1 MRVERDFAE
10 APHMSRR
17 SEQHQPEYLGALI
30 EGDERRLVLVP
41 MDPKEP
47 WAAFRRMR
55 SWMRDTNSDAKAS
68 LDVFAAPQ
76 RLETEAKVIPL
87 RRRIAQ

>member
-10 APHMSRR
+10 APHMTQQQN
-17 SEQHQPEYLGALI
+17 SEQPEYLGALL
-30 EGDERRLVLVP
+30 EKESRLVLVP

-55 SWMRDTNSDAKAS
+55 TWMRETKSEETPA
-68 LDVFAAPQ
+68 LDMFTAPKP
-76 RLETEAKVIPL
+76 LETQAKVIPL
-87 RRRIAQ
+87 RRKLAQ

>member
-10 APHMSRR
+10 GLTMSRQQQ
-17 SEQHQPEYLGALI
+17 QHEQPEYLGALI
-30 EGDERRLVLVP
+30 EGERRLVLVP

-55 SWMRDTNSDAKAS
+55 SWMRDTNSEAKAS
-68 LDVFAAPQ
+68 LDVFAAPKS
-76 RLETEAKVIPL
+76 LEPDAKVIPL
-87 RRRIAQ
+87 RRKAQ

>member
-10 APHMSRR
+10 APHMSQR
-17 SEQHQPEYLGALI
+17 SEQEQPEYLGALI
-30 EGDERRLVLVP
+30 EGDQRRLVLVP

-55 SWMRDTNSDAKAS
+55 TWMRETKSEATPS
-68 LDVFAAPQ
+68 LDVFSAPKP
-76 RLETEAKVIPL
+76 LETKAKVIPL
-87 RRRIAQ
+87 RRRIAN

>member
-10 APHMSRR
+10 APKMSRTQ
-17 SEQHQPEYLGALI
+17 SQEQPEYLGALL
-30 EGDERRLVLVP
+30 EGERRLVLVP

-55 SWMRDTNSDAKAS
+55 TWMRDANSDDKPA
-68 LDVFAAPQ
+68 LDMFTAP
-76 RLETEAKVIPL
+76 RPLETEAKVIPL
-87 RRRIAQ
+87 RRKAQ